1 MRYHQLNRKIFIEN
15 RRRFTD
21 LMKPNSLAIFTSN
34 DIYPTSA
41 DGHLPFKQH
50 SDILF
55 LSGADQEESILV
67 LFPDAHKNSLREV
80 LFLKETNDLI
90 AVWEGAKYTKDEAF
104 DISGIK
110 TVFWLSDFERVFNEM
125 AVNAERIY
133 LNGNEHLRA
142 HVETELRHDRM
153 NKWIKEHYHAHEFE
167 RSQPILHRVRGTK
180 TELELEVMR
189 EAATI
194 TSKGYERILNFL
206 KPGVWEYEL
215 EAEFMHEFL
224 MNRSRGFAYTPIIAS
239 GNNANVL
246 HYVENN
252 DQCNDGDLVLFDVGA
267 EYGNYTCDVT
277 RCYPVNGKFTGRQA
291 EVYNAVLSVHEGAIS
306 LLRPGI
312 MLDDYHKKVGE
323 LMTEE
328 LLKLGLITAE
338 DVANE
343 DPAWPAY
350 KKYFMHGT
358 SHYLGLDVHDYGLW
372 TIPAEEGMVF
382 TVEPGIYIPE
392 EGLGI
397 RIEDDIVI
405 TKDGHENMT
414 RSIPKTVEEI
424 EAFMAQ

>member
-1 MRYHQLNRKIFIEN
+1 MRYHQLNCQIFVEN
-15 RRRFTD
+15 RKKFTGM
-21 LMKPNSLAIFTSN
+21 MKPNSLAIFTSN

-50 SDILF
+50 SDILY

-67 LFPDAHKNSLREV
+67 LFPDAHKDSLREV

-90 AVWEGAKYTKDEAF
+90 AVWEGAKYTKDKAF

-110 TVFWLSDFERVFNEM
+110 TVFWLSEFEKVFNEM
-125 AVNAERIY
+125 AVNADRIY
-133 LNGNEHLRA
+133 LNGNEHIRA

-167 RSQPILHRVRGTK
+167 RSQPLLHRVRGTK
-180 TELELEVMR
+180 SELELEVMR
-189 EAATI
+189 KAAEI
-194 TSKGYERILNFL
+194 TTKGYKRVLKYM
-206 KPGVWEYEL
+206 KPGVWEHEL

-224 MNRSRGFAYTPIIAS
+224 MNRSRGFAYTPIIAA

-246 HYVENN
+246 HYIENN

-277 RCYPVNGKFTGRQA
+277 RCFPVNGKFSARQA
-291 EVYNAVLSVHEGAIS
+291 EVYNAVLRVHEGAIS
-306 LLRPGI
+306 MLRPGI
-312 MLDDYHKKVGE
+312 MLDDYHKKVGD
-323 LMTEE
+323 LMTNE
-328 LLKLGLITAE
+328 LLTLGLITSD
-338 DVANE
+338 DVAKE

-372 TIPAEEGMVF
+372 TIPVEQGMVF

-397 RIEDDIVI
+397 RIEDDIVV
-405 TKDGHENMT
+405 TKEGHENLT
-414 RSIPKTVEEI
+414 REIPKTVEEI
-424 EAFMAQ
+424 EAFMAK